1 MSDANANQAIIDSQY
16 PPVNFPAPY
25 SSYLS
30 KVLCSADNTSDVSPG
45 EVCTLDQLTQLGI
58 YDSVN
63 YIIPSDTSY
72 KDLKTFNPE
81 KDNKENRTKSLCRQT
96 LQGDSANTNCLF
108 EHGAGYIR
116 KKGDAD
122 TCITYDCPPGFEREG
137 NDCKK
142 ILLDAK
148 LDKRAQCSERWSDW
162 FMIPNYHIGNK
173 YSQASDGTCYAPCPP
188 HYIPNY
194 ASDPVDNEN
203 IDFSS
208 SDKLNTCVARN
219 IYFDGKYA
227 DGSEYCPLA
236 WIYRVSATPDSMNKD
251 YIATIHASGSNINR
265 NKIYNNLMKNTRN
278 IATNLV
284 EDANILFEDATID
297 TPAMSGACVNLY
309 TTDRIARAY
318 DICSNLHKN
327 EEEYVTQL
335 AKGDTSGM
343 IDQKITI
350 LKQSCNA
357 IFCPTGEDADD
368 SAFGL
373 IGKDRDRDSI
383 CFSSIGN
390 VDPTKTKTVDKD
402 SPDYPTPDA
411 TPGENIFYYSL
422 KLVLFLIIIPVIL
435 ILLYLFMRYAGPI
448 IYDVILVIWR
458 FITLNPIIINA
469 ETKDLNKQLVII
481 GQKWSAN
488 NNNKDI
494 ARGLKDSSWRLYTRK
509 WSYDQ

>member
-1 MSDANANQAIIDSQY
+1 
-16 PPVNFPAPY
+16 
-25 SSYLS
+25 
-30 KVLCSADNTSDVSPG
+30 
-45 EVCTLDQLTQLGI
+45 
-58 YDSVN
+58 
-63 YIIPSDTSY
+63 
-72 KDLKTFNPE
+72 
-81 KDNKENRTKSLCRQT
+81 
-96 LQGDSANTNCLF
+96 
-108 EHGAGYIR
+108 
-116 KKGDAD
+116 
-122 TCITYDCPPGFEREG
+122 
-137 NDCKK
+137 
-142 ILLDAK
+142 
-148 LDKRAQCSERWSDW
+148 
-162 FMIPNYHIGNK
+162 
-173 YSQASDGTCYAPCPP
+173 
-188 HYIPNY
+188 
-194 ASDPVDNEN
+194 
-203 IDFSS
+203 
-208 SDKLNTCVARN
+208 
-219 IYFDGKYA
+219 
-227 DGSEYCPLA
+227 
-236 WIYRVSATPDSMNKD
+236 
-251 YIATIHASGSNINR
+251 
-265 NKIYNNLMKNTRN
+265 
-278 IATNLV
+278 
-284 EDANILFEDATID
+284 
-297 TPAMSGACVNLY
+297 
-309 TTDRIARAY
+309 
-318 DICSNLHKN
+318 
-327 EEEYVTQL
+327 
-335 AKGDTSGM
+335 M